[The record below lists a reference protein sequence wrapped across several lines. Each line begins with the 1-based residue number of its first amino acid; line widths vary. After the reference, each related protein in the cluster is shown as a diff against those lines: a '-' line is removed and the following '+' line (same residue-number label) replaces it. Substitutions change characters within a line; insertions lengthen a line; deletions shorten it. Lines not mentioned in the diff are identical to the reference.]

1 MSVAEFNS
9 TPEGLNALN
18 DWLLTRSFCDEDG
31 FSPSQTDTVVFKKL
45 TAGNLEEFPNVAR
58 WYRNIASYGVDIES
72 FPGEAPEPEDGHVIA
87 EVATSPKVK
96 RGADEY
102 DDFSVDRREPQ
113 AEDEYDD
120 FSVSREREAEDSDE
134 SSDDSDFGGGVKVD
148 LVALDKARKKKQK
161 VHEDKQKE
169 DEDKRKEAEAEKMA
183 KAQSIIVFEVKP
195 LEINPDPDATE
206 ADKANLV
213 AKVKGIEMDGLRW
226 GKDVS
231 FVDVAKRF
239 HIWKMLIQA
248 TVVDVKVSVDLL
260 EEKIQAL
267 DGGTLVGSTEIA
279 SFNKL

>member
-134 SSDDSDFGGGVKVD
+134 SSDDSDFGGGKKVD
-148 LVALDKARKKKQK
+148 LVALDKARKKEKG
-161 VHEDKQKE
+161 
-169 DEDKRKEAEAEKMA
+169 EAEAKG
-183 KAQSIIVFEVKP
+183 KK
-195 LEINPDPDATE
+195 DE
-206 ADKANLV
+206 ADKA
-213 AKVKGIEMDGLRW
+213 AKAMSAIVFEIKPWECTEETLKEDQAYLLEKVTGIEMDGLTW
-226 GKDVS
+226 GQKPKFENVG
-231 FVDVAKRF
+231 FRPL
-239 HIWKMLIQA
+239 WKMVIA
-248 TVVDVKVSVDLL
+248 ASVVDVKVSVDLL
-260 EEKIQAL
+260 EQYITDL
-267 DGGTLVGSTEIA
+267 DDKNLVQSVEIA
-279 SFNKL
+279 AFNKI

>member
-134 SSDDSDFGGGVKVD
+134 SSDDSDFGGGEKVD
-148 LVALDKARKKKQK
+148 LVALDKARKTKKAK
-161 VHEDKQKE
+161 DEENRKQE
-169 DEDKRKEAEAEKMA
+169 EAEKIA
-183 KAQSIIVFEVKP
+183 KAKSLIVFDVKP
-195 LEINPDPDATE
+195 AEITDTIE
-206 ADKANLV
+206 ADKEKLFE
-213 AKVKGIEMDGLRW
+213 KVTSIEMDGLTW
-226 GKDVS
+226 GEKAK
-231 FVDVAKRF
+231 FQDVAF
-239 HIWKMLIQA
+239 GIWRMLVSA

-260 EEKIQAL
+260 EEKIKEVR
-267 DGGTLVGSTEIA
+267 DGDSKLVGSLEIA